1 MLSCMCALG
10 VVRYRALMFVNNQF
24 AGVVPDIVLTS
35 EEHELL
41 ALVNREMQAYVDNL
55 ENIKSVSIH
64 TGVSDKIVT

>member
-1 MLSCMCALG
+1 MCALG
-10 VVRYRALMFVNNQF
+10 VRYRALMFVNNQF